1 MNPHSVFW
9 ATIEA
14 LAHDLRREGPSDM
27 RRAENI
33 ATTLES
39 LPKERRDKHLACL
52 EQVVESLPTILAY
65 CQSRDGE
72 TSFP

>member
-1 MNPHSVFW
+1 MNPHSAFW

-14 LAHDLRREGPSDM
+14 LAHDLTREGPSDM

-39 LPKERRDKHLACL
+39 LPKETRDKHLACL
-52 EQVVESLPTILAY
+52 AQVAESLCPILRY

-72 TSFP
+72 SN